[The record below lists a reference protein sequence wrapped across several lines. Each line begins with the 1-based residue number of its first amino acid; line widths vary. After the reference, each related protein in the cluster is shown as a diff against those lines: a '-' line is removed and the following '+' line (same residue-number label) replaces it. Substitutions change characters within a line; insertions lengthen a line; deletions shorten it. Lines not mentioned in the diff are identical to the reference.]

1 MKKLL
6 RLTFPVLFTV
16 ALPAFLYS
24 QNRVDIG
31 KSFAN
36 ISRLNGGGTF
46 QPGDTIEIRVTIA
59 VIKISSTTIIDS
71 VQVFDQVPAG
81 TTYLNGSMRVATNQ
95 GLTYKGPFTEAADA
109 DAGKN
114 IGGNITINLGRYAN
128 GTRGGRIRA
137 DSSRP
142 SFYGSHCIMM
152 ACYRVRINTT
162 TSFGDTIRVG
172 GSVKYKMISP
182 NNGWSNITFPEYK
195 ILLFQ
200 YNGFCANGVS
210 ISAASDFN
218 GSFGSG
224 TTQNRALGMLF
235 GTTYVKQNI
244 STGQPNDYNYS
255 IVNNSS
261 ANGSTNPNSTM
272 PESPSSK
279 RVFGVWDI
287 AGDHTG
293 ATNLAHGNPPV
304 APGAKGGYF
313 VLINASYNTNIA
325 YTETLSNLCPNTYYE
340 FSAWFRNVCPRCSCD
355 STGKG
360 AGSAGFIPY
369 PGNDSAGVRPNLSF
383 EIDGLG
389 YYTTGD
395 IKYDRITPWKKFGF
409 TFQTKPGQTTANF
422 VIRNNSPGGGG
433 NDWAIDDITVAH
445 CGPSISS
452 NYKPFVLGC
461 DAQPFEVRLSDTV
474 ISVYN
479 NYIYYQWQ
487 VSNIGGTIWTNV
499 AGPGASG
506 VGSPILV
513 NGLYQYAANLPP
525 FLAMPTDSGKY
536 YRVIVATSP
545 ANLSSASC
553 AYNDGNKT
561 LIKVIDCGSV
571 LTANLI
577 RFKAIK
583 TDNMGTLSW
592 STIYEDDSLEYEIQR
607 SDDGI
612 HFFTLATIPSTQLSY
627 SSYNYTDPGALS
639 NNVFYRLKLVNKDGL
654 YKYSH
659 IELISEQPNFKLLIG
674 QNPFS
679 KKLSFS
685 LQIPRTGLAAI
696 RIHSLDGKQIYF
708 ETREFTPGLHQISA
722 DKDFQKGIYI
732 LSVKYNN
739 EVIRHRLI
747 RQ

>member
-1 MKKLL
+1 M
-6 RLTFPVLFTV
+6 
-16 ALPAFLYS
+16 
-24 QNRVDIG
+24 
-31 KSFAN
+31 
-36 ISRLNGGGTF
+36 
-46 QPGDTIEIRVTIA
+46 
-59 VIKISSTTIIDS
+59 
-71 VQVFDQVPAG
+71 
-81 TTYLNGSMRVATNQ
+81 
-95 GLTYKGPFTEAADA
+95 
-109 DAGKN
+109 
-114 IGGNITINLGRYAN
+114 
-128 GTRGGRIRA
+128 
-137 DSSRP
+137 
-142 SFYGSHCIMM
+142 
-152 ACYRVRINTT
+152 
-162 TSFGDTIRVG
+162 
-172 GSVKYKMISP
+172 
-182 NNGWSNITFPEYK
+182 
-195 ILLFQ
+195 
-200 YNGFCANGVS
+200 
-210 ISAASDFN
+210 
-218 GSFGSG
+218 
-224 TTQNRALGMLF
+224 
-235 GTTYVKQNI
+235 
-244 STGQPNDYNYS
+244 
-255 IVNNSS
+255 
-261 ANGSTNPNSTM
+261 
-272 PESPSSK
+272 
-279 RVFGVWDI
+279 
-287 AGDHTG
+287 
-293 ATNLAHGNPPV
+293 
-304 APGAKGGYF
+304 
-313 VLINASYNTNIA
+313 
-325 YTETLSNLCPNTYYE
+325 
-340 FSAWFRNVCPRCSCD
+340 
-355 STGKG
+355 
-360 AGSAGFIPY
+360 
-369 PGNDSAGVRPNLSF
+369 
-383 EIDGLG
+383 G